1 MHLELITVQRRW
13 IHFFQKGIFKKDYY
27 ERNVKNYAMKPTP
40 LSRLQYLV
48 QLLTGSHAYKAIEVF
63 SS

>member
-1 MHLELITVQRRW
+1 MHLELITVERRC

-27 ERNVKNYAMKPTP
+27 ERNVKNYAMKPTL

-48 QLLTGSHAYKAIEVF
+48 QL
-63 SS
+63 